1 MKCYKITGRN
11 YDETIESG
19 LLIEVIE
26 EEPQQGASVP
36 VEEKVEEFLLAK
48 VIACAEDCTRDLTG
62 KTVVFHSFGK
72 EEVKEKAK
80 VYFYRRKSPC
90 LCRIDYEKDT
100 QRVEKVFERVRI

>member
-1 MKCYKITGRN
+1 MKPLNRR
-11 YDETIESG
+11 

-26 EEPQQGASVP
+26 EEPQQGAFFVP

-72 EEVKEKAK
+72 EEVKAK
-80 VYFYRRKSPC
+80 GKKYIFIGESHLVC
-90 LCRIDYEKDT
+90 
-100 QRVEKVFERVRI
+100 VE